1 MALRMTSALAAIALA
16 FTLGQPSQSE
26 AAQRVQVTGE
36 VIDSWC
42 YLTQIMYAQG
52 TAHHQCAV
60 WCAAGGVPVA
70 IRSAEEEVYFILK
83 IGDDGQNVA
92 NPRVLEMQ
100 THQITVDGDLYE
112 RDGMKYLVVDRV
124 VDDTGIVNETHQD
137 FGIQPFGE

>member
-100 THQITVDGDLYE
+100 THKITVDGDLYE

>member
-1 MALRMTSALAAIALA
+1 MIFRINAMVVGLLGALALSAP
-16 FTLGQPSQSE
+16 GH
-26 AAQRVQVTGE
+26 AATAERVQVTGE

-83 IGDDGQNVA
+83 VGEGDRNVGD
-92 NPRVLEMQ
+92 PRVLEMQ
-100 THQITVDGDLYE
+100 THKITVDGDLYE
-112 RDGMKYLVVDRV
+112 RDGMKYLVVDEV
-124 VDDTGIVNETHQD
+124 VDDAGVVNKTHQD
-137 FGIQPFGE
+137 YGIQPFGE